1 LPKNNIVDLKPTNRG
16 NYMSEKTDK
25 KSEKSNS
32 EECKGHCHDSD
43 ESCKNESKKQ
53 ESTKAAEPK
62 KVSKMDKSELLDL
75 LQHTQANFENF
86 KKQNDEHFKS
96 AIKFANKRLLTELL
110 PTLDSFEMALR
121 GSDNA
126 TGELKNFLVG
136 MKMVLDQFVKT
147 LASNK
152 VHKIAQLKTFDPKLH
167 EAMEKLVS
175 EKPEDTILEVV
186 QSGYMIGDKVIR
198 AARVKVSSG
207 NKE

>member
-1 LPKNNIVDLKPTNRG
+1 
-16 NYMSEKTDK
+16 
-25 KSEKSNS
+25 
-32 EECKGHCHDSD
+32 
-43 ESCKNESKKQ
+43 
-53 ESTKAAEPK
+53 
-62 KVSKMDKSELLDL
+62 
-75 LQHTQANFENF
+75 
-86 KKQNDEHFKS
+86 
-96 AIKFANKRLLTELL
+96 
-110 PTLDSFEMALR
+110 
-121 GSDNA
+121 
-126 TGELKNFLVG
+126 